1 MSHDSFVGTITGVIA
16 LAITAPIGMT
26 LFFKKMRGGGSRPP
40 EDRDKD
46 E

>member
-1 MSHDSFVGTITGVIA
+1 MSQNSLDGTITGIIA
-16 LAITAPIGMT
+16 LAIVAPIAMT
-26 LFFKKMRGGGSRPP
+26 LFFKKMRGGSRPP